1 MPLKGRRAEVQ
12 KMTTG
17 RGNSP
22 RPVPMLKNTTKK
34 RHAKLPH
41 LVIFYLGFMPFI
53 LLLRTG

>member
-12 KMTTG
+12 KMATG

-22 RPVPMLKNTTKK
+22 RPVPMLKTQRK